1 MNVFKLPV
9 DVSIESTRFFVFN
22 VVVAIDDERL
32 PILELSPDVVVA
44 TLELNSPILVEILE
58 LNVE

>member
-9 DVSIESTRFFVFN
+9 VVSIESTRFFVFN

-32 PILELSPDVVVA
+32 PILELNPDVVVA
-44 TLELNSPILVEILE
+44 TLELNSPILVETEE